1 MAFCGT
7 APNPVSGSSS
17 LAYSLQNLS
26 TKLILPVP
34 LHFTG
39 QFSNLVRKKSRGACC
54 SSLRSAAS
62 ASSMESQEDA
72 PSTFSV
78 CLEEELDHVIRFKMS
93 DFRILDSVSIGLGGR
108 V

>member
-1 MAFCGT
+1 MALCGT
-7 APNPVSGSSS
+7 APNPVPGSNS
-17 LAYSLQNLS
+17 LVYSPQHLS
-26 TKLILPVP
+26 AKLILPVP
-34 LHFTG
+34 LRFTG
-39 QFSNLVRKKSRGACC
+39 QFSNLVRKKCMGVCR

-72 PSTFSV
+72 PSAFSV